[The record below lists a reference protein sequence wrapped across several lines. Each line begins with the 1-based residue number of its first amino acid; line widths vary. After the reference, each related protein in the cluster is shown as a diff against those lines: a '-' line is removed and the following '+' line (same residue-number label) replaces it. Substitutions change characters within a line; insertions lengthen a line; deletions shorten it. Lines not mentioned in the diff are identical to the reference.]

1 MNKIRFI
8 DKGNLEIVIGTG
20 NHIFKRQTHESY
32 IFGTLLAGT
41 ETMTIGEQSAEM
53 EEGWLYVLPSN
64 TPLEIMPHGEISYL
78 SICMKGELK
87 DFLQEY
93 EPQNYFIRHN
103 GERLIFYVSQV
114 QGNLLESH
122 ALADELIRLFCLKK
136 KEKNLCSDA
145 VSHAVQYIEA
155 HANSRYSLEALSG
168 EVNMSKYHLAREFK
182 KAMGVTPKR
191 YHQQCRLRNVK
202 KAISSHRQSDI
213 AYQMDF
219 SSQSHLESI
228 FMEYMGISLGQYL
241 SAVESES
248 DPN

>member
-8 DKGNLEIVIGTG
+8 DKVNLEIVIGTG

-136 KEKNLCSDA
+136 
-145 VSHAVQYIEA
+145 
-155 HANSRYSLEALSG
+155 R
-168 EVNMSKYHLAREFK
+168 K
-182 KAMGVTPKR
+182 KPVFRRSIPR
-191 YHQQCRLRNVK
+191 S
-202 KAISSHRQSDI
+202 AI
-213 AYQMDF
+213 Y
-219 SSQSHLESI
+219 
-228 FMEYMGISLGQYL
+228 
-241 SAVESES
+241 
-248 DPN
+248 